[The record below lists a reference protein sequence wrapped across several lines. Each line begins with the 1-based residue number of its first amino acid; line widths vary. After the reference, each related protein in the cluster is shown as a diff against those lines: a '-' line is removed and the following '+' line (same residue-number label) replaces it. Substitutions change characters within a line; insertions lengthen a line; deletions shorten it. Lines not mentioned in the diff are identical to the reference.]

1 MNSEWVRS
9 AVALGSNLGE
19 RKEHLASA
27 VREIT
32 DLDGVRNLRASR
44 AIETEPVGG
53 PAGQGNYL
61 NAAIVFETCVP
72 PRGLLSALQ
81 RIEAQHGRD
90 RSSGVRNQPRTLDL
104 DLLLYGDHV
113 IDEDGLTVPHPRLCE
128 RAFVLEPLAHVGGD
142 LVVPGQGRTV
152 RELLARLQHES
163 AGESAR

>member
-1 MNSEWVRS
+1 
-9 AVALGSNLGE
+9 
-19 RKEHLASA
+19 
-27 VREIT
+27 
-32 DLDGVRNLRASR
+32 
-44 AIETEPVGG
+44 
-53 PAGQGNYL
+53 
-61 NAAIVFETCVP
+61 
-72 PRGLLSALQ
+72 
-81 RIEAQHGRD
+81 
-90 RSSGVRNQPRTLDL
+90 VRNQPRTLDL